1 MEVKTPLITM
11 NLKYE
16 NEIKIVPSQPVS
28 STDMMVKQLSELV
41 GLLKSFTSVLVSH
54 NRKEG
59 DIRSTQ
65 YSEVVQAFKNASKV
79 SVKFLEL
86 QMVFRAE

>member
-1 MEVKTPLITM
+1 MKVKTPLIAM
-11 NLKYE
+11 NLKYG
-16 NEIKIVPSQPVS
+16 NEIKIVPFHLVS
-28 STDMMVKQLSELV
+28 STDRMVKQLSELV

-54 NRKEG
+54 NRKKG
-59 DIRSTQ
+59 DIRSTH
-65 YSEVVQAFKNASKV
+65 YNEVVQAFKNASKV

>member
-1 MEVKTPLITM
+1 M

-65 YSEVVQAFKNASKV
+65 YNEVVQAFNASKV
-79 SVKFLEL
+79 SVKFLEF